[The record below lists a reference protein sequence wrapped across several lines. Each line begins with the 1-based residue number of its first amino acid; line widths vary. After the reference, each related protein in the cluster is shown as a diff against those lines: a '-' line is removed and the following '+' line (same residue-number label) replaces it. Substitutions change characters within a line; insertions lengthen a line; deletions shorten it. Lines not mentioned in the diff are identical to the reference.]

1 MQISNERIYLK
12 ICLIQKP
19 RRHVSKRK
27 PLIIIR
33 LSDSGLKLIETSIDL
48 NFLNVLEI
56 EVPFNGQRFLS
67 LPPPLFLFLFPLRI

>member
-12 ICLIQKP
+12 ICLIQNP
-19 RRHVSKRK
+19 RRPVTKRK

-33 LSDSGLKLIETSIDL
+33 LSDSRLKLIETSIDL

-56 EVPFNGQRFLS
+56 EVRFGGQRFL
-67 LPPPLFLFLFPLRI
+67 PLFPLRI